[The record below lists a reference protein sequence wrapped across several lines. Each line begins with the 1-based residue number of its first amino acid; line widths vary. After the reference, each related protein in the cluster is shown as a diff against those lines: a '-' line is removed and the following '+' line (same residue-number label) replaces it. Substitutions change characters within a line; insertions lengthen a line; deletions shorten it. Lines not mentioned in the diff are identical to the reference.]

1 MTRHICST
9 VSLRFDLPDS
19 LVVCNKQFKRGKNK
33 DTSGQCSK
41 EICSLMSACIIGMKI
56 ERKRDRKREREK
68 GEGSIKKRAP
78 DGIRTIRYRMF
89 CAH

>member
-19 LVVCNKQFKRGKNK
+19 LVKRGKNE

-41 EICSLMSACIIGMKI
+41 EICSLMSACIIGMKT